1 VTQKKEKSKTGDVF
15 RVRPSGCSDVLGRI
29 ALIHKVCILLAR
41 FVPSRI
47 HIDTQHTNALVKNQR
62 SPLPTFLCIIPSS
75 RSTACLC
82 LHFLTMFA
90 PSSQTSSSSDLP
102 DSRLI
107 SFESNA
113 SGVSS
118 WEDLQRVSLGLMK
131 CQEIMESYSA
141 DSLKAGISTTISF
154 DQIKMKLGLAN
165 ISLGRSMQSLLQT
178 SFSNV
183 HRGANDSTAQIPV
196 QVHDATAEANST
208 RPAIFARLS
217 MEHRESATVDDSPLT
232 MATFESNSA
241 KRTSVAPQQPNTS
254 DGASL
259 SMASWETKRSSVAP
273 RQSTAAD
280 GAANFESNSAKRTS
294 VAPQQP
300 NTSDGASLSMASWE
314 TKRSSVAP
322 RQSTAADGAAN
333 FESNSAKQLSL
344 APQQSTSP
352 DGSNSHPLS
361 RLPSAVKA
369 VMAANALQ
377 RGGVQNLSRQLA
389 QQQFLDNAEDAAVVA
404 PLSMASLET
413 KRSSVAPRQSV
424 AADSAPLSMANL
436 KSKNS
441 VQNAVSNEDTHF
453 ADVDHKNEIIAGINA
468 RVASERMQKPFHS
481 SSPVESSDDDDV
493 QSQYGNWH
501 RGDALNMESHAASRP
516 KYLSVS
522 SIPSRFDQGHADSNQ
537 VTRPRL
543 SVSSG
548 QGSRFATKTND
559 SDFHFQTGLSE
570 FSRHLLGGSFEHQNP
585 VSDERAVSNVR
596 FRADQL
602 GRNGYNPT
610 AERSSVFVSFLT
622 HSTPALCQQTHLNVA
637 GASIIVQCCQFI
649 RGIWTGAQE
658 N

>member
-1 VTQKKEKSKTGDVF
+1 MTQKKEKSKTGDVF

-232 MATFESNSA
+232 MAT
-241 KRTSVAPQQPNTS
+241 
-254 DGASL
+254 
-259 SMASWETKRSSVAP
+259 
-273 RQSTAAD
+273 
-280 GAANFESNSAKRTS
+280 FESNSAKRTS

>member
-1 VTQKKEKSKTGDVF
+1 
-15 RVRPSGCSDVLGRI
+15 
-29 ALIHKVCILLAR
+29 
-41 FVPSRI
+41 
-47 HIDTQHTNALVKNQR
+47 
-62 SPLPTFLCIIPSS
+62 
-75 RSTACLC
+75 
-82 LHFLTMFA
+82 MFA
-90 PSSQTSSSSDLP
+90 SSSQTSSSSDLP

-196 QVHDATAEANST
+196 QVHDATAEANSS

-232 MATFESNSA
+232 M
-241 KRTSVAPQQPNTS
+241 
-254 DGASL
+254 
-259 SMASWETKRSSVAP
+259 
-273 RQSTAAD
+273 
-280 GAANFESNSAKRTS
+280 ANFESNSAKRTS

-322 RQSTAADGAAN
+322 RQSTAAEGAAN
-333 FESNSAKQLSL
+333 FDSNSAKQLSL

-389 QQQFLDNAEDAAVVA
+389 QRQFLDDAEDAAVVA

-501 RGDALNMESHAASRP
+501 RADALNMESHAASRP